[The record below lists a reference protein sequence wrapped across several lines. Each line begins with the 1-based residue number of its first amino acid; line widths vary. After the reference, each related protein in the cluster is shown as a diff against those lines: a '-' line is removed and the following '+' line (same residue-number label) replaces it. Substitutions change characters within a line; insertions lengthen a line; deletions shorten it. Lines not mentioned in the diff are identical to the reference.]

1 MSLLYFL
8 LHGSLAPDLL
18 GLGVRLLAIL
28 LVPVNRRPSS
38 AMAWLLAIFLIPYVG
53 VIAFLL
59 IGNPKLPKRR
69 RAQQREVNAM
79 IDEGTKALPAVVMSP
94 GQTMRPEQAVSPGQ
108 VAPSGE
114 TASGQAVSGDA
125 VSGDA
130 GSLSRTASPGQTV
143 PPELEW
149 MEAVATLNR
158 NLGSLPMVPGN
169 AVTLLEDYG
178 DSIAQ
183 MAAAVDAAQR
193 HVLCQFYIMSVDA
206 TTEPFFAALER
217 AVQRGVTVHVLLDHI
232 GSRPYPGYRRT
243 LARLDAIGAEW
254 RLMLPVLPLRGQYQ
268 RPDLRNHRKLLI
280 VDGEVGF
287 IGSLNM
293 IDRSYQKPRNVKRG
307 LQWQELVARVE
318 GPTVRSMSV
327 VFLTDWYSE
336 TGDILTDRTPPRPRG
351 TARSG
356 DSGLHCQ
363 IVPSGPGFDND
374 NNLKLF
380 NSLIYHARRRV
391 SLASPYF
398 VPDES
403 LMMAITTA
411 AQRGVEV
418 ELFVNEVG
426 DQPMVH
432 HAQRSYYEVLLRAGV
447 RIHLYPAPYILH
459 AKHFTIDDEVAV
471 IGSSNMDMRSFGLN
485 LEVTMMTFGESHA
498 TAMRAVEDHYRQ
510 VSRELTLDEHL
521 SHNVVTRL
529 FDNLARL
536 TSALQ

>member
-1 MSLLYFL
+1 MSFLYFL

-18 GLGVRLLAIL
+18 GLAVRLVAIL

-69 RAQQREVNAM
+69 MAQQREINAM
-79 IDEGTKALPAVVMSP
+79 VDQGTRALPAMVTRP
-94 GQTMRPEQAVSPGQ
+94 GEL
-108 VAPSGE
+108 VAAD
-114 TASGQAVSGDA
+114 T
-125 VSGDA
+125 
-130 GSLSRTASPGQTV
+130 
-143 PPELEW
+143 EW
-149 MEAVATLNR
+149 MAAVATLNR
-158 NLGSLPMVPGN
+158 NLGALPMVAGN
-169 AVTLLEDYG
+169 AVTLLEDY
-178 DSIAQ
+178 DDTILQ
-183 MAAAVDAAQR
+183 MAAAVDAAER
-193 HVLCQFYIMSVDA
+193 HVLCQFYIMSIDA

-217 AVQRGVTVHVLLDHI
+217 AVQRGVSVHVLLDHI
-232 GSRPYPGYRRT
+232 GSRPYPGYRKT
-243 LARLDAIGAEW
+243 KQRLDEMGAEW

-268 RPDLRNHRKLLI
+268 RPDLRNHRKLLVI
-280 VDGEVGF
+280 DGEVGF

-293 IDRSYQKPRNVKRG
+293 ITRSYQKPRNVKRG
-307 LQWQELVARVE
+307 LKWLELVARVE
-318 GPTVRSMSV
+318 GPAVRSMTV

-336 TGDILTDRTPPRPRG
+336 TGDILEELTPPTDAPA
-351 TARSG
+351 ARAG
-356 DSGLHCQ
+356 DLQCQ
-363 IVPSGPGFDND
+363 VVPSGPGFDND

-380 NSLIYHARRRV
+380 NSLIYQARRRV

-411 AQRGVEV
+411 AERGVEV

-426 DQPMVH
+426 DQWMVH

-485 LEVTMMTFGESHA
+485 LEVTMMTYGESGT

-510 VSRELTLDEHL
+510 ASRELTLPEHL
-521 SHNVVTRL
+521 QQNVATRL
-529 FDNLARL
+529 LDNLARL